1 MFVPQ
6 DYREIL
12 KQPVLRQGVVKI
24 LTVLPMRSATMSLA
38 VNTLERNVN
47 RFVIQAI
54 VLSEQIA
61 LQEIIG
67 RPVLV
72 DLL

>member
-12 KQPVLRQGVVKI
+12 KQPVLKQGVVKI

-38 VNTLERNVN
+38 VDTLERNVN
-47 RFVIQAI
+47 HFVIQAI
-54 VLSEQIA
+54 VLSEQIV